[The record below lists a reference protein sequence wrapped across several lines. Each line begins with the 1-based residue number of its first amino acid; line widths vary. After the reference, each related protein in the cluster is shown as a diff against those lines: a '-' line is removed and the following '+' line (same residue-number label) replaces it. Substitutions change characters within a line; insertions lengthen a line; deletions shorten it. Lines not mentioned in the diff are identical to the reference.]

1 MYLIEGV
8 NGLSF
13 TSQGRTSS
21 VEDATFAVTTAIL
34 VFNQPSFSV
43 PGPVPERPIGANP
56 GLKFCAVLYFTFLC
70 SMLRVTFCLLI
81 TVSRSKGSTVRIL

>member
-13 TSQGRTSS
+13 TSQGRTSQLK
-21 VEDATFAVTTAIL
+21 TQPAIL